1 MRASENHLGF
11 LGRHH
16 RRVSGT
22 FTRPANTTAYASGDV
37 MNDSASAPTVA
48 TIANAARIPGKGGII
63 HSAYLHSSQNGTWAN
78 IDVFLFS
85 AAIVAPG
92 NDNAAFTPTDAEL
105 LTLLG
110 VFQFLAAGAI
120 IGNAGAAAAGGSLL
134 ALQDLR
140 RPFQCAANSTTLY
153 WVPVAR
159 GAYTP
164 VSAEEFTLVLGLVQ
178 D

>member
-1 MRASENHLGF
+1 MRASENHLGSF
-11 LGRHH
+11 GGHVV
-16 RRVSGT
+16 RVSGT

-37 MNDSASAPTVA
+37 MNDSDSAPTVA
-48 TIANAARIPGKGGII
+48 SVLNVARIPGRGGKI
-63 HSAYLHSSQNGTWAN
+63 HAAYLHSSQNGTWAD

-85 AAIVAPG
+85 ATIAAPG

-105 LTLLG
+105 LTCVG
-110 VFQFLAAGAI
+110 VLKFLAANAV
-120 IGNAGAAAAGGSLL
+120 IGNAGAAAAGNSMIPLTGLI
-134 ALQDLR
+134 Q
-140 RPFQCAANSTTLY
+140 PFVCAANETKLF

-164 VSAEEFTLVLGLVQ
+164 VSAEVLTLVLEADQ